1 MANMAKKELTLKDRL
16 SRLTFTQACK
26 LLGHEG
32 SKLIMQG
39 GKFEINLIEE
49 NVFLDNKLFQLFIDG
64 AVVTINLNGNAAG
77 QLHFNCN
84 KCQAPCEHIGA
95 AFALI
100 LEEKIILGLAKP
112 PIKRIPAESL
122 GERELIARALKE
134 RHERSK
140 TERMTVRSKQ
150 PTKIM
155 DRLYC
160 H

>member
-16 SRLTFTQACK
+16 SRLTFIQACK

-77 QLHFNCN
+77 SC
-84 KCQAPCEHIGA
+84 
-95 AFALI
+95 I
-100 LEEKIILGLAKP
+100 LTVIN
-112 PIKRIPAESL
+112 
-122 GERELIARALKE
+122 ARLLVNISE
-134 RHERSK
+134 QHL
-140 TERMTVRSKQ
+140 
-150 PTKIM
+150 P
-155 DRLYC
+155 
-160 H
+160 